1 MQRNFNLDEKLIK
14 RWEYFVKKFN
24 LQKPEN
30 KLQDLLSKSE
40 NLFKEENEKKRQNK
54 MKIERMNLEIHQ
66 LNEAKE
72 IENFLKSKTK
82 YDIDIY
88 QNFENLL
95 FIGND
100 DDLNEFTKEFF
111 ENEFDENEKYL
122 KENRQYLM
130 KDEPN
135 RR

>member
-72 IENFLKSKTK
+72 IENFLKSKAK